1 MPLVLEISLSIIY
14 PIADSLDDGSIA
26 IDIAPPAQAHA
37 GAIAKQPPPPA
48 LATGPA
54 NPLYRLPQSLSS
66 GGMKIHLNAYS
77 PSGGSLENKAHR
89 ELARTSRFSMVD
101 EDHILF
107 EIAKAPVGADYAI
120 MSFRYGKSS
129 GGYGYG
135 QMGFTSGWLS
145 GGVWHIEYKTQAPG
159 ASVEVL
165 VKMQVTE
172 GGVEDGVWKLTE
184 PVQKVVAKERPQR
197 QGEFGENG
205 RGIEILEEDYSGQG
219 AMGGED
225 WRDFVTACW
234 ITKVWREATRKPLF
248 FTSVRSGEAKD
259 LRTW

>member
-1 MPLVLEISLSIIY
+1 MI
-14 PIADSLDDGSIA
+14 
-26 IDIAPPAQAHA
+26 
-37 GAIAKQPPPPA
+37 
-48 LATGPA
+48 
-54 NPLYRLPQSLSS
+54 
-66 GGMKIHLNAYS
+66 
-77 PSGGSLENKAHR
+77 
-89 ELARTSRFSMVD
+89 D

-107 EIAKAPVGADYAI
+107 EISKAPVGADYAI
-120 MSFRYGKSS
+120 TCFRYGKNS

-145 GGVWHIEYKTQAPG
+145 GGVWSVEYKTQAPG
-159 ASVEVL
+159 AKVEVL
-165 VKMQVTE
+165 VKMQVDE
-172 GGVEDGVWKLTE
+172 RGPEDGVWKLTE

-205 RGIEILEEDYSGQG
+205 RSIEILEEDYAGQG
-219 AMGGED
+219 IMSGED

-248 FTSVRSGEAKD
+248 FTSVRSGEAGN